1 MIIVKAIIDG
11 KVINVLK
18 FSYEFNQASDV
29 SGRPSQQPLFGGI
42 SLTVEARK
50 DIKFIEWMIA
60 RNLTKQIIIE
70 IHPAI
75 LGGRIR
81 RIQLFD
87 AHLTYWKTNFSATNE
102 KPLSETLIITAGGF
116 EDSFSEGVFSTT
128 WRETFPGNDSTA
140 ATVIDTLPELERY
153 YITNL
158 VGEEIERYSVHQKII
173 LNLETKNAIGERLTV
188 SIPDKKYD
196 FKHNGILL
204 KNDTLEN
211 YMINNDLEQVE
222 LEVVLQQTEA

>member
-81 RIQLFD
+81 RIKLFD

-128 WRETFPGNDSTA
+128 WRETFPGGNEVA
-140 ATVIDTLPELERY
+140 ATSIEERK
-153 YITNL
+153 
-158 VGEEIERYSVHQKII
+158 EIKVK
-173 LNLETKNAIGERLTV
+173 TKL
-188 SIPDKKYD
+188 S
-196 FKHNGILL
+196 
-204 KNDTLEN
+204 
-211 YMINNDLEQVE
+211 
-222 LEVVLQQTEA
+222 